1 MEEKQNGIGED
12 QAHEECK
19 PEAESSRSSRGDVSL
34 EVVMDL
40 KAIKA
45 LGDSLNSIHAA
56 IQSGAEPY
64 HDTVSVIGYMLVD
77 YAEDVADLLGYS
89 IEN

>member
-1 MEEKQNGIGED
+1 
-12 QAHEECK
+12 
-19 PEAESSRSSRGDVSL
+19 
-34 EVVMDL
+34 MDL

-56 IQSGAEPY
+56 IQAGVEPY
-64 HDTVSVIGYMLVD
+64 HDTVSVIGYMLVE